1 MIQTVT
7 IRDIEI
13 GAGMPKICVPI
24 VEKTR
29 EEILATAQ
37 AFSEIPFDVV
47 EWRGDWYEDVEEPA
61 KVCDTLRELRKI
73 LGEKPILFTFRSS
86 AEGGEKSIS
95 PEYYETLL
103 VEAAASGYADLIDVE
118 IFTGDDR
125 VSRII
130 TKIHDSGCK
139 VIASNHDFSKTPD
152 EEELIRR
159 LTKMQDM
166 QADIAKIAVMPQSRQ
181 DVLTLLSATERMNR
195 EYARVPIVTMSMGSL
210 GLVSRLCGECFGSV
224 LTFGAAGKVSAPGQ
238 MDASRLSQ
246 VLQAIHSSL

>member
-1 MIQTVT
+1 MEHTVI
-7 IRDIEI
+7 IRGVEI

-29 EEILATAQ
+29 EEILAAAQ
-37 AFSEIPFDVV
+37 ALSDIPFDVV
-47 EWRGDWYEDVEEPA
+47 EWRADWYEDVETPA
-61 KVCDTLRELRKI
+61 KVCETLGKLREI
-73 LGEKPILFTFRSS
+73 LGDKPILFTFRSS
-86 AEGGEKSIS
+86 AEGGKKSIS
-95 PEYYETLL
+95 LEYYEQLL
-103 VEAAASGYADLIDVE
+103 TKVAAGKDADLIDVE

-139 VIASNHDFSKTPD
+139 GIASNHDFAKTPD

-181 DVLTLLSATERMNR
+181 DVLTLLSATERMTR
-195 EYARVPIVTMSMGSL
+195 EYARVPIVTMSMGSM
-210 GLVSRLCGECFGSV
+210 GLASRLCGGCFGSA

-238 MDASRLSQ
+238 MEAARLSQ
-246 VLQAIHSSL
+246 VLQAIHGSM